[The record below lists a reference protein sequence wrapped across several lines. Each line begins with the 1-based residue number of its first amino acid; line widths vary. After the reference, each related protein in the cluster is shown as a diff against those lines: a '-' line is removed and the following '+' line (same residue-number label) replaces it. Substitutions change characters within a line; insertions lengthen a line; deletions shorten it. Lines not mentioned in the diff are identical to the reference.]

1 MFKLFKEY
9 LEQSLLSDEIN
20 IHDSDYKNTENYK
33 KIKDQKILNS
43 DGISISL
50 ESFIERYLLEKSE
63 VLDNYESKY
72 DMGNVY
78 EFDKDEC
85 EYEEVAKEIIT
96 IQCLEDERDIDA
108 KASEFVKKFTRK
120 GGLIERLNTYLDF
133 DLESISF
140 KYNKDYKAEK
150 CKILYFF
157 YGLENV
163 YWGKKINILKLF
175 SRPSME
181 NIDNFLIGM
190 ETYNGW
196 IIRFIK
202 NSLEKELS
210 PSFLKKFSSLFINDT
225 MNNGITQKWD
235 KILCNE
241 QEFIDLCY
249 DIDLY
254 YNMEHRYGLK
264 EVAVS
269 LMNDNKGV
277 KKIGGRKFYTHS
289 PIETLYL
296 KIRQHEYIGN
306 IVDIDFVNGIQKDY
320 NYNIPWELI
329 KEMRELHKHYV
340 DLNNIEQYIE
350 KNALKISKY
359 VYLGAKVGKED
370 VRKIRKSKEKVRKL
384 IDFCYRARPLL
395 NIEEISNE
403 LQVISFLQAIIL
415 EQQNEI
421 FDYIFYGYQNHN
433 KHKPRVQAAL
443 KNDDYTCDALQVYWI
458 RIVTDHF
465 YMNIGEY
472 DARVEMR
479 ELENAVNYV
488 LKEILSKSDLC
499 EMEYTSRFYEN
510 KLNQLLE
517 PIKYQIEMIQFLIE
531 YLEKKGFKY
540 IDEHNKIYDAFDA
553 VPFSYR
559 NNLYN
564 SLIYQINE
572 IIKIKEPVLLITLE
586 PANINNNKEKGF
598 RLELFFDYQK
608 HECILQRFEFL

>member
-1 MFKLFKEY
+1 M
-9 LEQSLLSDEIN
+9 
-20 IHDSDYKNTENYK
+20 
-33 KIKDQKILNS
+33 
-43 DGISISL
+43 
-50 ESFIERYLLEKSE
+50 
-63 VLDNYESKY
+63 
-72 DMGNVY
+72 
-78 EFDKDEC
+78 
-85 EYEEVAKEIIT
+85 
-96 IQCLEDERDIDA
+96 
-108 KASEFVKKFTRK
+108 
-120 GGLIERLNTYLDF
+120 
-133 DLESISF
+133 
-140 KYNKDYKAEK
+140 
-150 CKILYFF
+150 
-157 YGLENV
+157 
-163 YWGKKINILKLF
+163 
-175 SRPSME
+175 
-181 NIDNFLIGM
+181 
-190 ETYNGW
+190 
-196 IIRFIK
+196 
-202 NSLEKELS
+202 
-210 PSFLKKFSSLFINDT
+210 
-225 MNNGITQKWD
+225 
-235 KILCNE
+235 
-241 QEFIDLCY
+241 
-249 DIDLY
+249 
-254 YNMEHRYGLK
+254 
-264 EVAVS
+264 
-269 LMNDNKGV
+269 
-277 KKIGGRKFYTHS
+277 
-289 PIETLYL
+289 
-296 KIRQHEYIGN
+296 
-306 IVDIDFVNGIQKDY
+306 
-320 NYNIPWELI
+320 
-329 KEMRELHKHYV
+329 
-340 DLNNIEQYIE
+340 
-350 KNALKISKY
+350 
-359 VYLGAKVGKED
+359 
-370 VRKIRKSKEKVRKL
+370 

-395 NIEEISNE
+395 NIKEISNE